1 LSKRG
6 TIGELNTLQLELQQY
21 KVLDPACGSGN
32 FLDVAY
38 QELKRIEQLLIEKI
52 AERRRSASDQLQ
64 ISFVTPKQFYG
75 MDINPFAVE
84 LARW

>member
-1 LSKRG
+1 LA
-6 TIGELNTLQLELQQY
+6 ELNTLQLELQQY

-32 FLDVAY
+32 FLYVAY

-52 AERRRSASDQLQ
+52 AERRRSASEQLQ

>member
-1 LSKRG
+1 LA
-6 TIGELNTLQLELQQY
+6 ELNTLQLELQQY

-32 FLDVAY
+32 FLYVAY

-52 AERRRSASDQLQ
+52 AERRRSASEQLQ

-84 LARW
+84 LACW

>member
-1 LSKRG
+1 MLKNATPTEKIEQAG

-32 FLDVAY
+32 FLYVAY

-52 AERRRSASDQLQ
+52 ANRRRS
-64 ISFVTPKQFYG
+64 FC
-75 MDINPFAVE
+75 
-84 LARW
+84 